1 MKIMMIKIVIKM
13 FMRMIKK
20 QSIRIKKIMKKIN
33 ERIMIKMIMIM
44 KKEHSIMIKITIIR

>member
-20 QSIRIKKIMKKIN
+20 QSIWIKKIMKKIN